1 MIVIHVVGV
10 DILAEIVR
18 IQDTKEVSEVEKQG
32 ADGIA
37 DLRHEVDQGV
47 DPGLKRDQ
55 GVREGPV
62 VEVVAEVPENLDR
75 QPPRKEGVDL
85 VTGRDPHHE
94 SVLHLER
101 GNDLHLLRRERI
113 RGQHHVRGRDRH
125 QETREDLL
133 LAESQHLV
141 IERGQLL
148 RRRDQYHLKLLMDAR
163 VAEVVAK
170 LILCWWLPL

>member
-1 MIVIHVVGV
+1 MNIRSRYQTLALYLMLGLEFELNQVIVTSQISYL
-10 DILAEIVR
+10 DNLCIF
-18 IQDTKEVSEVEKQG
+18 
-32 ADGIA
+32 
-37 DLRHEVDQGV
+37 QGV

-125 QETREDLL
+125 PETREDLL